1 MQSSPG
7 PTTFVSGV
15 RNMERIEPTM
25 VFTLPPELPDIP
37 GSKLIGTSRARFA
50 VRPKRGQHGAVLRSM
65 LRKGELCITDE
76 EVVLIKSS
84 RRLFRRSTET
94 KRVIPRSQI
103 FDAKTI
109 RKYVYFDIHGPDGI
123 QHVFLIASSRN
134 AAQQI
139 LEWLPGHA
147 TPAHEAEQIALSSYS
162 ERILTLA
169 PITWVTYGLIAI
181 NVLVYLAMCAGGVGV
196 MAQNLAMTV
205 KWGTNFGP
213 DTLTGQWWRL
223 LTSVFVHFGLI
234 HLMLNMFTL
243 YQIGRLTERLYGSGR
258 FLMLYLFAGVTGSI
272 ASLLWHPM
280 INSAG
285 ASGAIFGV
293 FGGLLVFVLKYRHEL
308 PKSIAVQQRVSIL
321 VLIGYN
327 LLYGFTHPGIDNG
340 AHLGG
345 LLGGVLLGLT
355 LARSLNPTA
364 RTKVALESTLFSC
377 ALVLAVLIASVYPL
391 ARSSETARE
400 EIQFRALIPSLG
412 QSEQK
417 AMKEIAALLHQPS
430 DTPGK
435 RAAIANAIAQ
445 EVVPQWDKLYAA
457 VDSAHLPANSP
468 QIVIRSAMLRYF
480 DDMRK
485 MCSLSAIMVRLG
497 PTPDPALL
505 AQVKT
510 LKSDS
515 MEQIAVLQRLA
526 TANKQGGRH

>member
-7 PTTFVSGV
+7 PTTFVNGV
-15 RNMERIEPTM
+15 KNMERIEPTM
-25 VFTLPPELPDIP
+25 VFTLPPELPDTP
-37 GSKLIGTSRARFA
+37 GGKLIGMSKARFA
-50 VRPKRGQHGAVLRSM
+50 VRPQRGQRGAVLRSM

-84 RRLFRRSTET
+84 RNLLQRATET
-94 KRVIPRSQI
+94 KLVIPRSQI

-109 RKYVYFDIHGPDGI
+109 RKYVYFDIHGPAGI
-123 QHVFLIASSRN
+123 QHVFLIASNRN
-134 AAQQI
+134 AAQKI

-162 ERILTLA
+162 ERILALA

-213 DTLTGQWWRL
+213 ETLTGGWWRL
-223 LTSVFVHFGLI
+223 VTSVFVHFGLI
-234 HLMLNMFTL
+234 HLTLNMLTL

-308 PKSIAVQQRVSIL
+308 PKSIAVQQRASIL

-355 LARSLNPTA
+355 LARPLNPTA

-377 ALVLAVLIASVYPL
+377 ALILAVLVASVYPL
-391 ARSSETARE
+391 ARSSEIVRE
-400 EIQFRALIPSLG
+400 ERQFKTLVLSLAPI
-412 QSEQK
+412 EQK
-417 AMKEIAALLHQPS
+417 AMKEMAALLRQPA

-435 RAAIANAIAQ
+435 RAMVANVIFQ
-445 EVVPQWDKLYAA
+445 EVAPQWDKLYTS
-457 VDSAHLPANSP
+457 VDSARLPANSS
-468 QIVIRSAMLRYF
+468 QITLRSTMLRYF
-480 DDMRK
+480 DDKRK
-485 MCSLSAIMVRLG
+485 MCRLIAIMVQHG
-497 PTPDPALL
+497 PPPNTALQ
-505 AQVKT
+505 AQLKT
-510 LKSDS
+510 LESDS
-515 MEQIAVLQRLA
+515 TEQIAVLQRMA
-526 TANKQGGRH
+526 TAVKQHGLH